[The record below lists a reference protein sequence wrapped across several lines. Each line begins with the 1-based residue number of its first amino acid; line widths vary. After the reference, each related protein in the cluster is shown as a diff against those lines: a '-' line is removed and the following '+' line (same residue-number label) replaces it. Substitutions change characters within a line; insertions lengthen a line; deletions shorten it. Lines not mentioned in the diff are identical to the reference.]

1 MFITELFEAEERRLV
16 VVYPGRFQPFHQG
29 HAGVFAKLQGQFG
42 RDNCYIATTPN
53 VRIDDKNPFN
63 ATEKVALMH
72 AAGITNDRI
81 KLITEPY
88 NIALVTQGVGFDAAN
103 TVLIFAVGQPD
114 RDRLDVDR
122 VYTQFTATGRASKI
136 PPGKQVGDAKPM
148 KTYPGKLAD
157 CVTVAQGHAYVVVVP
172 EIKVPFECNGAV
184 HDLSHGTECR
194 AMWNTVRADPAAA
207 RAFLNKLYGRATPE
221 LISIFNKISLPADA
235 AALPVK
241 SAKLPKPMKPA
252 GGLDKIAKRAQ
263 KAKGI

>member
-1 MFITELFEAEERRLV
+1 MFINELFEAEEMRLV

-29 HAGVFAKLQGQFG
+29 HAGVFAKLQGKFG

-53 VRIDDKNPFN
+53 VKIDDRNPFN

-88 NIALVTQGVGFDAAN
+88 KIDAVTQGIGFDPNN
-103 TVLIFAVGQPD
+103 TILIFAVGAPD
-114 RDRLDVDR
+114 RDRLEVDK
-122 VYTQFTATGRASKI
+122 VYTQFTPTGRPSKI
-136 PPGKQVGDAKPM
+136 PDGKQVGDAKPM
-148 KTYPGKLAD
+148 KSFPGKLAD
-157 CVTVAQGHAYVVVVP
+157 CVTVAEGHAYVVVVP
-172 EIKVPFECNGAV
+172 EIQVPFEFDGTV

-194 AMWNTVRADPAAA
+194 AMWNTVRNDPAASK
-207 RAFLNKLYGRATPE
+207 AFLTKLYGRATPE
-221 LISIFNKISLPADA
+221 LAGIFNKISLPASA
-235 AALPVK
+235 AEPVK
-241 SAKLPKPMKPA
+241 RPTKLPKTPAPA